1 MYSCALTYKCP
12 PNAGLPRSAFENKE
26 VTFEDHIDKEHN
38 MWHYLY
44 FIVYLNTK
52 DHTEFTG
59 PETFVYKKIKY
70 GKGAEHVE
78 WFPRLRCMS
87 LVTEDTEPEQN
98 DVKDLQN
105 QLNQTNNLVRQLTKQ
120 LGDLKDKVCQVI
132 WGF

>member
-1 MYSCALTYKCP
+1 M
-12 PNAGLPRSAFENKE
+12 
-26 VTFEDHIDKEHN
+26 TFEDHIEKEHN

-44 FIVYLNTK
+44 FIVYLNNK

-59 PETFVYKKIKY
+59 PETFVYKKIKH

-87 LVTEDTEPEQN
+87 LVSEDTEPEQN

-105 QLNQTNNLVRQLTKQ
+105 QLNQTNNLVRLLTKQ
-120 LGDLKDKVCQVI
+120 LGDLKDKVSPSCFGVEK
-132 WGF
+132 F